1 MFDPVF
7 GNIPFVRRRSQFPA
21 NPNIFTGIDYLLISH
36 DHFDHLDKQSVGRL
50 LDNNPHMK
58 LFCGLGTGELVKS
71 WFPEIEML
79 EAGWYQQIED
89 GHLKI
94 TFLPAQHWSKRS
106 VRDGGQRLWGA
117 FMLQGDGISIY
128 YSGDTGYSNH
138 FAEIPELF
146 SSPDY
151 ALVGIGAYKPRWF
164 MRPNHISPHEAL
176 TASQEMHAGLTIPMH
191 YGTFDLSDEPLH
203 DPPQVFAAEARKRNI
218 KVAIPTLG
226 DIVKLKKQK

>member
-1 MFDPVF
+1 M
-7 GNIPFVRRRSQFPA
+7 
-21 NPNIFTGIDYLLISH
+21 
-36 DHFDHLDKQSVGRL
+36 
-50 LDNNPHMK
+50 
-58 LFCGLGTGELVKS
+58 
-71 WFPEIEML
+71 
-79 EAGWYQQIED
+79 
-89 GHLKI
+89 
-94 TFLPAQHWSKRS
+94 
-106 VRDGGQRLWGA
+106 
-117 FMLQGDGISIY
+117 
-128 YSGDTGYSNH
+128 
-138 FAEIPELF
+138 F